1 VQFIQL
7 VEFRSRTSANDLR
20 EALDA
25 WLGASAGKRS
35 LQMAVVAADRDQP
48 DRYWELL
55 EFASEE
61 DANRAVELPE
71 TSAAYDHWTKLLD
84 GEPTFHNLDVMQQ
97 FGGPT
102 TPPVEAVAAGT
113 PGAPTPGAG

>member
-20 EALDA
+20 DALDA

-35 LQMAVVAADRDQP
+35 LQMAVIAADRDQS
-48 DRYWELL
+48 DHYWELL
-55 EFASEE
+55 EFGSEE
-61 DANRAVELPE
+61 DASWAVELPE
-71 TSAAYDHWTKLLD
+71 TRAAYERWTKLLD
-84 GEPTFHNLDVMQQ
+84 GEPVFHNLDVMQQ

-102 TPPVEAVAAGT
+102 TPPVDAVSAA
-113 PGAPTPGAG
+113 TPGAG